1 MLFISSCGG
10 GKAEP
15 FSLFLPTNSTIIID
29 EDNTYS
35 SRINSSTN
43 YKSQIIYEILTSS
56 VNGKSNISPDGNFN
70 YLPNQDY
77 FGNDSIILRV
87 TASRLDDNDNL
98 TGETISKSL
107 PISIT
112 INPIN
117 DPPNLNILDDLT
129 NYSDRSLIFDD
140 TLMVNVE
147 ISDIDNDI
155 SDLTFSGD
163 LPNESVAA
171 VLDIIQSSENDE
183 NQRLIFY
190 LNNIETA
197 GLFKMSL
204 CVSDLEFKTCN
215 GEVEAYYISS
225 KEIKSVD
232 YNCDENGSNCETSEQ
247 YLYYLIGG
255 ANTNAK
261 TDYIFIADQI
271 TGTEGAGSSAEF
283 RQRLLESVNR
293 LKDSDAGKLFQEYFN
308 VLILEEVASTGFS
321 LFDIETGCY
330 SSWDPRIYC
339 IGNVDRNLISSIY
352 PNWDVASFLTS
363 ISGRGV
369 AQGSVNIQPLSN
381 RTAEVVQHELGHS
394 HAFLGDEYDSRGE
407 RTFPIYYADFSV
419 NTTSTSDATKVKWSH
434 LIDDINMI
442 SGYTDGVNQY
452 CYNYED
458 GSVYTREGES
468 INYEDCD
475 CYMRQFP
482 DSEFPGINSDSSC
495 PTKIGH
501 FEGTYYGEI
510 GTYRPRWLSVMWCCD
525 DEYGKVN
532 VEGFAI
538 GSILN
543 QGFVDYTVSSNG
555 IEDIDIFDQS
565 SIGNSIT
572 FNLNAI
578 YDVNKLILKWY
589 VDGVEQSSFQN
600 QTQVTFNRPT
610 NNAMT
615 TYSWK
620 VEDLTGDLIA
630 PNDTNNPLDF
640 YEGYFENSYYF
651 DPDENT
657 NPNYSQNPYVS
668 SWIWHKIDGSYQ
680 YDDEVDLNNLD
691 NYLYAE
697 LCCSLGSS
705 LKINWENY
713 QQESS
718 STQGINKKIL
728 RKAKVNETE
737 KIVNLDLSKD
747 DISVKNIERG
757 LADLRQIKETKIS
770 KKDIYSL
777 SFFNEDMKVVY
788 TVGIGN
794 PFNARV
800 QHIGYE
806 ESNVFS
812 IDIPIKNFS
821 IAIPSEIEP
830 SYVSINKR
838 NEFNEYNI
846 IKLVEF

>member
-1 MLFISSCGG
+1 
-10 GKAEP
+10 
-15 FSLFLPTNSTIIID
+15 
-29 EDNTYS
+29 
-35 SRINSSTN
+35 
-43 YKSQIIYEILTSS
+43 
-56 VNGKSNISPDGNFN
+56 
-70 YLPNQDY
+70 
-77 FGNDSIILRV
+77 
-87 TASRLDDNDNL
+87 
-98 TGETISKSL
+98 
-107 PISIT
+107 
-112 INPIN
+112 
-117 DPPNLNILDDLT
+117 
-129 NYSDRSLIFDD
+129 
-140 TLMVNVE
+140 
-147 ISDIDNDI
+147 
-155 SDLTFSGD
+155 
-163 LPNESVAA
+163 
-171 VLDIIQSSENDE
+171 
-183 NQRLIFY
+183 
-190 LNNIETA
+190 
-197 GLFKMSL
+197 
-204 CVSDLEFKTCN
+204 
-215 GEVEAYYISS
+215 
-225 KEIKSVD
+225 
-232 YNCDENGSNCETSEQ
+232 
-247 YLYYLIGG
+247 
-255 ANTNAK
+255 
-261 TDYIFIADQI
+261 
-271 TGTEGAGSSAEF
+271 
-283 RQRLLESVNR
+283 
-293 LKDSDAGKLFQEYFN
+293 
-308 VLILEEVASTGFS
+308 
-321 LFDIETGCY
+321 
-330 SSWDPRIYC
+330 
-339 IGNVDRNLISSIY
+339 
-352 PNWDVASFLTS
+352 
-363 ISGRGV
+363 
-369 AQGSVNIQPLSN
+369 
-381 RTAEVVQHELGHS
+381 
-394 HAFLGDEYDSRGE
+394 
-407 RTFPIYYADFSV
+407 
-419 NTTSTSDATKVKWSH
+419 
-434 LIDDINMI
+434 
-442 SGYTDGVNQY
+442 
-452 CYNYED
+452 
-458 GSVYTREGES
+458 
-468 INYEDCD
+468 
-475 CYMRQFP
+475 MRQFP
-482 DSEFPGINSDSSC
+482 DSEFPGINSDPSC

-510 GTYRPRWLSVMWCCD
+510 GTYRPRWLSVMWCCN

-578 YDVNKLILKWY
+578 YDVNKLILRWY
-589 VDGVEQSSFQN
+589 VDGVEQPSFQN

-610 NNAMT
+610 NDAMT

-718 STQGINKKIL
+718 SIQGINKKIY

-747 DISVKNIERG
+747 DISVKNVERG

-812 IDIPIKNFS
+812 IDIPIQNFS